1 MATTALSILAKRF
14 ADLSS
19 DPRNPHSMAASALDG
34 YLHRVERFCFVDL
47 EPLNRRSGRAI
58 RVFQSFG
65 GCTS

>member
-34 YLHRVERFCFVDL
+34 YLYCLYVLCFVFI
-47 EPLNRRSGRAI
+47 ECVYR
-58 RVFQSFG
+58 
-65 GCTS
+65 C